1 MFFSFVNLTFTG
13 VGLWSRAINDRL
25 NTCVPKVS
33 TVFVRNLGYVT
44 VMVLIASKINPG
56 AFTISLEKYKV

>member
-1 MFFSFVNLTFTG
+1 MFFGLVHLTFTS

-44 VMVLIASKINPG
+44 VMVLIANKINPG
-56 AFTISLEKYKV
+56 TLAISLEKYKV